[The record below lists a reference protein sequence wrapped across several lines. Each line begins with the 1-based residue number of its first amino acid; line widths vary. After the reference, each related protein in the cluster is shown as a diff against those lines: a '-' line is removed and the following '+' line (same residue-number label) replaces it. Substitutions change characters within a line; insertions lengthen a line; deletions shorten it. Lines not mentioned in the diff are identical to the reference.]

1 MPIPSQTTA
10 TQINNELGKSSSS
23 ILRLNDANTRNLAVK
38 SSGAIKFGDCR
49 WGINIPGGV
58 CDNIER
64 VINYNFNSELN
75 IQASQF
81 SLYDPPSSSASATAA
96 IYFRSNGQMS
106 IIVNGGAGDQNIFNR
121 TWLTSGNAGD
131 YTIQLQK
138 ISGTTPGGSAVNT
151 DLVLSTTRSWS
162 LSSSIGPPGP
172 GIDNK
177 SLSGNL
183 ILKDSSGTLI
193 TRPFFLASDA
203 EVSL

>member
-1 MPIPSQTTA
+1 MPIPSETTA
-10 TQINNELGKSSSS
+10 SQINSELGKTSSA
-23 ILRLNDANTRNLAVK
+23 ILKLNDANTRNLAVK

-49 WGINIPGGV
+49 WGINIPGGI

-64 VINYNFNSELN
+64 VINYNVDSELN

-81 SLYDPPSSSASATAA
+81 SMYDPPFSSAYASAA

-106 IIVNGGAGDQNIFNR
+106 IIVIGDAGDQNIFNR
-121 TWLTSGNAGD
+121 TWLTSGSAGD

-138 ISGTTPGGSAVNT
+138 TSGNTPGGDSVNT
-151 DLVLSTTRSWS
+151 DLALSTTRSWTLTS
-162 LSSSIGPPGP
+162 FIEPPGP
-172 GIDNK
+172 GIDDK
-177 SLSGNL
+177 TLSGNL
-183 ILKDSSGTLI
+183 ILKDSGGTLI